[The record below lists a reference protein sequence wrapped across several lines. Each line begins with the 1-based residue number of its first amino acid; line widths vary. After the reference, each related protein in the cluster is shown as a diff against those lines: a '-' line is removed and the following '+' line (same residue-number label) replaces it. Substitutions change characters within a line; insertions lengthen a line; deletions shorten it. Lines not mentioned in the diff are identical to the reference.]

1 MDLKICQGVCG
12 LCFSLSALNSKCFQ
26 QLLIEKAHLES
37 CTRAKC
43 CTSFCAYRIKILKI
57 ISETAIYQ
65 DVQVCNQRLKT
76 MGEKNVEKY
85 KKKKGKDK

>member
-12 LCFSLSALNSKCFQ
+12 LCFNLSALNSKCFQ
-26 QLLIEKAHLES
+26 QLLIEKAHLEC

-57 ISETAIYQ
+57 ISETAICQ
-65 DVQVCNQRLKT
+65 DVQVLQSETKDN
-76 MGEKNVEKY
+76 GEKNVEKY
-85 KKKKGKDK
+85 KKKGKDK